1 MALDPRV
8 PRKAQQLMTET
19 AAQVKVTPAVASDI
33 VDRYVAV
40 WNEPDP
46 AARYAAIAG
55 LWAPDATEFL
65 DSKRFRGHDELAGRV
80 ARAHEA
86 FVATGKYAVTS
97 AGDLAVRQD
106 LITFTAQLTTP
117 GGEVDWESRI
127 FLLIG
132 AEGLIQEDYQLTVKP
147 LPA

>member
-1 MALDPRV
+1 MVLDPRV
-8 PRKAQQLMTET
+8 TRKGQHLMTET
-19 AAQVKVTPAVASDI
+19 TAQVQVTPTVASDI

-46 AARYAAIAG
+46 AARDAAIAG

-65 DSKRFRGHDELAGRV
+65 DSKSFYGHDELAGRV

-97 AGDLAVRQD
+97 AGDLARHHD
-106 LITFTAQLTTP
+106 IITFTAQLTTP
-117 GGEVDWESRI
+117 AGEVDWESRI

-132 AEGLIQEDYQLTVKP
+132 ADGLIQEDYQLTVKP